1 MDTRAVLVFDIE
13 TIGIS
18 FEKLDAQSQEF
29 LLKYAQDDEE
39 KKEAKERTALY
50 PLTGEVIVIGLLNP
64 ATGKGKILARN
75 DSGVALLETIGDFDV
90 IGGTE
95 KEILQTFWH
104 LIQSYQTFVT
114 FNGRS
119 FDVPYLMIRSAIC
132 GIVPSKNL
140 LSNRYV
146 GSQTYGAQHIDLAD
160 QLGFY
165 GAMRKGFN
173 LHMWAKAFGIES
185 PKEGSIHGED
195 VTPLYYEGKIIDI
208 MKYNIGDVRA
218 TAELYERWEKC
229 LNI

>member
-1 MDTRAVLVFDIE
+1 MLVFDVE
-13 TIGIS
+13 TIGTP
-18 FEKLDAQSQEF
+18 FETLDAQSQEF
-29 LLKYAQDDEE
+29 LLKYAQDDTE

-64 ATGKGKILARN
+64 ATQKGKILARN
-75 DSGVALLETIGDFDV
+75 DSGVSLPESIGDFDV

-95 KEILQTFWH
+95 KEMLEMFWR
-104 LIQSYQTFVT
+104 LIESYQTFVT

-119 FDVPYLMIRSAIC
+119 FDVPYLMVRSAIY
-132 GIVPSKNL
+132 GITPSKNL
-140 LSNRYV
+140 LSNRYI

-173 LHMWAKAFGIES
+173 LHMWTKAFGIKS
-185 PKEGSIHGED
+185 PKEGSVHGED
-195 VTPLYYEGKIIDI
+195 VTNLYHLGKIVDVIE
-208 MKYNIGDVRA
+208 YNIDDVRA
-218 TAELYERWEKC
+218 TAQLYEKWNIH